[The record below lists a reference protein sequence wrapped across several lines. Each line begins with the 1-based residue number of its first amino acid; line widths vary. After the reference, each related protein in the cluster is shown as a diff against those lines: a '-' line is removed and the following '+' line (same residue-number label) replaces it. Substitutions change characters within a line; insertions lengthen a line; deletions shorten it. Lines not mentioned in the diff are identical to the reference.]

1 MHRGYSAAHDLNMS
15 LCYHYCFQKP
25 PLVLERLQISL
36 AFDIDTAQA
45 LVNDSTQSIDVRT
58 ITCPLAFLTSSFPA
72 TLPASGY

>member
-1 MHRGYSAAHDLNMS
+1 MHRGYSAARDSNMS

-45 LVNDSTQSIDVRT
+45 LVNQLIQSIDVRA
-58 ITCPLAFLTSSFPA
+58 ITFPLAFLTSSFPA
-72 TLPASGY
+72 TSPASGY